1 MYRPTWLAFVIGGA
15 ASAASRPM
23 NLVSSPIQARYDIP
37 PRLFLLVA
45 SLLYGGVF
53 ITGTYYAVVTGDFAH
68 GLSWRPMAF
77 VAILLFLLVLEQCE
91 WRWLA
96 ARESRAITISLLV
109 ARMVL
114 LEVVAAVDS
123 SGLSRALYPIVPF
136 LAFFSLGKR
145 ASYLLAVFY
154 MVMFVTELALFV
166 PHWYSNKVAVSGM
179 LMFFIGLMFALSMAH
194 IASMAEAN
202 RRRAEGFLSDLA
214 ATHEQLK
221 VYASQATTLA
231 TAEERNRLARDIHD
245 GLGHYLTA
253 INILL
258 EKAIAFGQR
267 DPPTAE
273 SAVLDAKRLT
283 REALLDVRQSVGSL
297 RHTGNTFSLSSSLA
311 DLAGTMQ
318 DGGIATHLEITGDEA
333 DIPKPA
339 LMAIYR
345 ATQEAMT
352 NIQKHANARNASIR
366 VSLDEQEARLTID
379 DDGQGFDTASLDHL
393 SPHRNSRFGL
403 QGVRERL
410 EVLGGILEIESWPS
424 HGTHLSVNIPNRLPE
439 ASHMA
444 VTEGSSIR

>member
-1 MYRPTWLAFVIGGA
+1 
-15 ASAASRPM
+15 M
-23 NLVSSPIQARYDIP
+23 NLVSSPAQARSGVP
-37 PRLFLLVA
+37 FRLFLPVA
-45 SLLYGGVF
+45 SLLYGGVLIAGIYYAI
-53 ITGTYYAVVTGDFAH
+53 ITGGFTYGVT
-68 GLSWRPMAF
+68 WRPLVF
-77 VAILLFLLVLEQCE
+77 VAILLFLLALEQCE

-96 ARESRAITISLLV
+96 AYESRAITIGLLI
-109 ARMVL
+109 ARVVL
-114 LEVVAAVDS
+114 LEVVAAVDT

-145 ASYLLAVFY
+145 ASYVLAISY
-154 MVMFVTELALFV
+154 MVMFVVELALFV
-166 PHWYSNKVAVSGM
+166 PHWYDNKEAVSGM

-194 IASMAEAN
+194 VASMAEAN

-221 VYASQATTLA
+221 AYASQATALA

-273 SAVLDAKRLT
+273 NAVLDAKRLT

-297 RHTGNTFSLSSSLA
+297 RRTGDTFSLSSSLR
-311 DLAGTMQ
+311 DLASTMQ
-318 DGGIATHLEITGDEA
+318 DGGIATHLEITGSEA
-333 DIPKPA
+333 DFSKPA
-339 LMAIYR
+339 LMALYR
-345 ATQEAMT
+345 AAQEAMT
-352 NIQKHANARNASIR
+352 NIQKHASARNASIC
-366 VSLDEQEARLTID
+366 VLLGEQEARLTVE

-393 SPHRNSRFGL
+393 SPHRSSRFGL

-410 EVLGGILEIESWPS
+410 EVLGGILEIASQPT
-424 HGTHLSVNIPNRLPE
+424 HGTHLSVIIPRRLPE
-439 ASHMA
+439 
-444 VTEGSSIR
+444 SSNG